1 MNRRNTKHKCS
12 DSLSVIKDAHIVRQ
26 NEKTYMRKE
35 QTVQPSIRRV
45 LIRELKQHA
54 KCTKMKNA
62 RAKCAK
68 LSFFICQIRKFVV
81 FLLSFLTWLL
91 KLLIVQ
97 ETTTLGV
104 SHFKA

>member
-45 LIRELKQHA
+45 LIRELKQRA

-91 KLLIVQ
+91 KLLIVP

>member
-12 DSLSVIKDAHIVRQ
+12 DSLSVIKDEHIVRQ

-68 LSFFICQIRKFVV
+68 LSFFIILSNTQICGVLAVVFVV
-81 FLLSFLTWLL
+81 
-91 KLLIVQ
+91 I
-97 ETTTLGV
+97 
-104 SHFKA
+104 A

>member
-35 QTVQPSIRRV
+35 QTVQPSIRR
-45 LIRELKQHA
+45 ELKQHA
-54 KCTKMKNA
+54 KCSNMKNA

-68 LSFFICQIRKFVV
+68 LSIFICQIRKFVV
-81 FLLSFLTWLL
+81 FLLSFLSWLL
-91 KLLIVQ
+91 KLLIVP
-97 ETTTLGV
+97 ETTTPGV
-104 SHFKA
+104 SHLKA